1 VSVRERNLENLE
13 RGLDAFSRGAF
24 DEVID
29 TVHPEIEWHITFRLP
44 DRPHAKDVYRGR
56 KEVEELWAAFAS
68 VWDELT
74 IALEEILYA
83 DDERVV
89 ARARFRGRGEGSGV
103 EVDRLVFFAYRMRDD
118 MLIYSRA
125 FDDEASA
132 RRDLGVEAGGEERES
147 GGEAG

>member
-1 VSVRERNLENLE
+1 VSARERNLETLE

-56 KEVEELWAAFAS
+56 EEVKDLWAAFAS

-103 EVDRLVFFAYRMRDD
+103 EVDRLVFFAYRIRDG
-118 MLIYSRA
+118 MLVYSRA

-132 RRDLGVEAGGEERES
+132 RRDLGLDPSGKEETGAGKTG
-147 GGEAG
+147 